1 MDPGA
6 VFLPDARGV
15 IEGLA
20 EEDRRNLRPSMM
32 RRLLTSHA
40 IEAGYKADPEWFNQ
54 HLGPSR
60 RRDAAYPLAVVTQ
73 RGPQALLESP
83 WVTVG
88 TIHSVKGGQADV
100 VFLFPDLS
108 GAGMTEWRGNS
119 TARSHVFRLFYVGM
133 TRARETLVVLSPGG
147 RTAVRL

>member
-1 MDPGA
+1 MDLGE

-88 TIHSVKGGQADV
+88 KIHSVKGGQAT
-100 VFLFPDLS
+100 LF
-108 GAGMTEWRGNS
+108 
-119 TARSHVFRLFYVGM
+119 FC
-133 TRARETLVVLSPGG
+133 SP
-147 RTAVRL
+147 T